1 MSAGSMNLNGRPRI
15 GVYVCHCGINIAG
28 KVDVGEVVEFAK
40 MLPDVTVV
48 RDYKFMCSDPGQG
61 IIQTDIRNGL
71 INRVVVASCSPLMHE
86 STFRRVSSDA
96 GVNQFLMQMANIR
109 EHVSWVTANSQ
120 DATTKAKALIAA
132 AVHRV
137 VLNKPLEKKMVP
149 VHPDVLVVGGGI
161 AGIHAALTL
170 AESGKR
176 VYLVER
182 EPSIGG
188 HMAQF
193 DKTFPTLDCSACIL
207 TPKMTQVR
215 LHPNIELL
223 SYSEVD
229 SVNGYIGNF
238 DVKVRRK
245 ARFVNEEKCTG
256 CGECVVNCP
265 VRNRIAPPEHLEI
278 EPHLDHEVK
287 TWLTNLLEQYK
298 GRAREALLPI
308 MIEVNRQYRYLPRDI
323 IHYMAWRLDIPL
335 SDVALQMATFYNVF
349 SLKPRGLH
357 TIRVCLG
364 TACFVKGSGR
374 LLERLERELGIKTG
388 ETTGDLNFTLEAV
401 RCIGCCALA
410 PALRIDGDTYAHV
423 RQGRIPH
430 LLKKYKV
437 EGGVKV

>member
-1 MSAGSMNLNGRPRI
+1 
-15 GVYVCHCGINIAG
+15 
-28 KVDVGEVVEFAK
+28 
-40 MLPDVTVV
+40 
-48 RDYKFMCSDPGQG
+48 MCSDPGQDL
-61 IIQTDIRNGL
+61 IKNDIAGGL
-71 INRVVVASCSPLMHE
+71 IDRVVVASCSPLMHE
-86 STFRRVSSDA
+86 ATFRGATASA
-96 GVNQFLMQMANIR
+96 GQNPYFMQMANIR
-109 EHVSWVTANSQ
+109 EHVSWVTA
-120 DATTKAKALIAA
+120 DGGKATEKAKALIAG
-132 AVHRV
+132 AVRRV
-137 VLNKPLEKKMVP
+137 VLHVALERKKVG
-149 VHPDVLVVGGGI
+149 VKSDVLVVGAGI

-170 AESGKR
+170 ANSGKK

-207 TPKMTQVR
+207 TPKMTDVR
-215 LHPNIELL
+215 SHPNIKMMT
-223 SYSEVD
+223 YSEVQ
-229 SVNGYIGNF
+229 SVSGFIGNF
-238 DVKVRRK
+238 EVEVRRK
-245 ARFVNEEKCTG
+245 ARYVDEDKCTG
-256 CGECVVNCP
+256 CGECTVNCP
-265 VRNRIAPPEHLEI
+265 VRNRISPPEHLEI

-388 ETTGDLNFTLEAV
+388 ETTSDLNFTLEAV

-423 RQGRIPH
+423 RQDRIPY